1 MAAMLSRVVFQK
13 VTRGLPEGAAGR
25 AASIAR
31 VGARYGFGFVL
42 GRRVLPRRR
51 SDPGKV
57 GTRLRLSF
65 EELGPN
71 FAELGRFLS
80 TRRDLLPPDIAA
92 ELGRAYVPLK
102 PTAPDSVRVLV
113 ERELGNTLERLFMEF
128 EESPVRVG
136 TFTQSHRAV
145 LPGGRPALVVV
156 DRPGIRVDLL
166 AMRPVADVTRRRI
179 GGRLPLNPSE
189 MTAEFATHV
198 AQRRDMH
205 FAAQTLRRLENNES
219 LALHIPEVY
228 RAYSTGRCITLET
241 PAEPGPLEGI
251 QYRGASDE
259 LARLALQEGI
269 FFADP
274 CPERFVTGDDEVW
287 FSDPTEIF
295 ALDPERLR
303 GVAEALA
310 AIRRGEVEGTVRALP
325 LIGAVMSK
333 DPGDL
338 RRELRETMGS
348 LGGPLWR
355 EHSLEGIR
363 AQSLDAA
370 RRGGT
375 KLPTEITQM
384 FQSLVDSEK
393 LGQTP
398 DKPQHLGTLAAAQGA
413 EAAIARFRDPAYVAA
428 RTARRLAQPDTYADY
443 PRQLH
448 ALLSELKDGE
458 VEVRFRHGGLDE
470 LISKVDILANRLV
483 FALLIAALI
492 VGSSMLG
499 IFSQTGATLLGV
511 SVFGLVGF
519 VFAAVLGIALLV
531 GIIRSGRL

>member
-1 MAAMLSRVVFQK
+1 MLLGVVFQR
-13 VTRGLPEGAAGR
+13 VTRGLPKGTAGR

-31 VGARYGFGFVL
+31 VGARYGFGFIL

-92 ELGRAYVPLK
+92 ELGRAHVPLR
-102 PTAPDSVRVLV
+102 PTTPDGVRTLL
-113 ERELGNTLERLFMEF
+113 EKELGNTLERLFLEF

-145 LPGGRPALVVV
+145 LPGNRPALVVV
-156 DRPGIRVDLL
+156 DRPGVRGDLL

-179 GGRLPLNPSE
+179 GGRLPLDPSE
-189 MTAEFATHV
+189 MTAEFAAHV

-205 FAAQTLRRLENNES
+205 FAAQTMRRLGDNGS
-219 LALHIPEVY
+219 LALRIPEVY
-228 RAYSTGRCITLET
+228 RDYSTGRCITLEA
-241 PAEPGPLEGI
+241 PAEPGPLEGV

-259 LARLALQEGI
+259 LVRLVLQEGI

-274 CPERFVTGDDEVW
+274 GPERFVTAGDGVW
-287 FSDPTEIF
+287 FSDPTEVF

-310 AIRRGEVEGTVRALP
+310 AVRRGEVEGVVRTLP
-325 LIGAVMSK
+325 LIGAVSPK

-338 RRELRETMGS
+338 RRELRETIGS

-363 AQSLDAA
+363 GQSLEAA

-384 FQSLVDSEK
+384 FQSLVASEK

-413 EAAIARFRDPAYVAA
+413 EAAIARFRDPAYVAT
-428 RTARRLAQPDTYADY
+428 RTVRRLAQPDTYADY

-448 ALLSELKDGE
+448 ALLNELKDGE

-519 VFAAVLGIALLV
+519 VFAAVLGVALLV